1 MSTIVDHEDLSRY
14 VADVESWRSRLE
26 ADLRAP
32 DGWLSLAGL
41 FDLTEGEQ
49 TIGSDNANDIVLPP
63 DTPAQL
69 GVIVNTGGQ
78 AHLTVTTDVPVLV
91 DGAVSRQADL
101 IEDGDGARTP
111 TKVTVGAVTFFVHTY
126 GDKRA
131 IRVKDSNSPMIRSFR
146 GRRWFEVK
154 PEYCV
159 PGRFVPYDSPLAMR
173 VGSVAGNTLE
183 YPSAGEIEFELHG
196 QRLRLATFGTP
207 RPGPRQVFVLFRDAT
222 SGKQTHPAQRAMN
235 VKVDADGN
243 AEVDFNKAHNMP
255 CAFTPYATC
264 PLPPQQNILSIPIEA
279 GERRADAAG

>member
-1 MSTIVDHEDLSRY
+1 MSTSADREDLSRY

-41 FDLTEGEQ
+41 FELEEGQQ
-49 TIGSDNANDIVLPP
+49 TIGSDNSNDIVLPP
-63 DTPAQL
+63 GAPAQL
-69 GVIVNTGGQ
+69 GVIVTTGGQ
-78 AHLTVTTDVPVLV
+78 ARLTVTTEVPVLV

-101 IEDGDGARTP
+101 VEDEDGARTP

-131 IRVKDSNSPMIRSFR
+131 IRIKDSNNPMIQAFR
-146 GRRWFEVK
+146 GRQWFEVK
-154 PEYCV
+154 PEYRV
-159 PGRFVPYDSPLAMR
+159 IGRFVPCDLPRALR

-183 YPSAGEIEFELHG
+183 YPSAGEIEFDLHG
-196 QRLRLATFGTP
+196 QRLTLATFGTP
-207 RPGPRQVFVLFRDAT
+207 RSGSRQVFVLFRDAT